1 MFEAFI
7 IYIYLILG
15 DILGTMT
22 GIAWVGSVI
31 VAIFVVC
38 LGFHEINAYDS
49 DATRDFKEESNEKTK
64 AFFIA
69 HWKKFVVI
77 PLVSTTLLLAYPTKD
92 DLKWIVGG
100 AIVWNSAEGVANIKG
115 VDKLPENLVGAA
127 NYFLESIYKEEEDT
141 DAGSAE
147 Q

>member
-1 MFEAFI
+1 
-7 IYIYLILG
+7 
-15 DILGTMT
+15 
-22 GIAWVGSVI
+22 
-31 VAIFVVC
+31 
-38 LGFHEINAYDS
+38 
-49 DATRDFKEESNEKTK
+49 
-64 AFFIA
+64 
-69 HWKKFVVI
+69 VI